1 MPPPSGPDEMQS
13 RGSANCQ
20 SSTGIGRV
28 CSSRVVKLGCTVSSS
43 YKVAYAATF
52 VTIDSN

>member
-1 MPPPSGPDEMQS
+1 MPPPSGPDDTHS